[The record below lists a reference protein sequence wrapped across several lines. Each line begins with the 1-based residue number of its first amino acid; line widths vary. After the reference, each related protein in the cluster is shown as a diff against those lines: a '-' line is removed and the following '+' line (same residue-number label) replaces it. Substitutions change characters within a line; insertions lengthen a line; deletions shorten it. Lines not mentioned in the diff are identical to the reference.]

1 MAGSIG
7 EIAEQVLEEVRSSK
21 LTKLAQHEILKEA
34 QAKPVV
40 RTEVGKLL
48 MKLAEEVKSGSADI
62 TTEDLETFLSGVSN
76 AVKAA

>member
-7 EIAEQVLEEVRSSK
+7 EIAEQVLAEVRSSK

-34 QAKPVV
+34 QATPVV

-48 MKLAEEVKSGSADI
+48 MKLSEDMRSVSADI
-62 TTEDLETFLSGVSN
+62 TTDDLETFLSGVSD
-76 AVKAA
+76 AVKAT

>member
-7 EIAEQVLEEVRSSK
+7 EIAEQVLEEVRNSK

-48 MKLAEEVKSGSADI
+48 MKLAEEVKAGSTDI

-76 AVKAA
+76 AIETA